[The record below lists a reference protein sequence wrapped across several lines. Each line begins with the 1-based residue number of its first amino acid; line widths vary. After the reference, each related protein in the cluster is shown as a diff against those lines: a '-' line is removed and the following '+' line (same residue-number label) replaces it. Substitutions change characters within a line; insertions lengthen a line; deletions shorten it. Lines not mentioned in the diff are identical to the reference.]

1 MRFVLDAI
9 SPSFLWL
16 MPTGWPTPPV
26 TGRAV
31 SGKAA
36 VESWSPYR
44 HCGSGGSVSPEPAY
58 NSLAAATGRDVLTVG
73 PQEIVEMKTSQ
84 YPFTSDSEG
93 SNRMD
98 LADHGFMRDREHPPA
113 SWLGSQYF
121 HRRRCDE

>member
-1 MRFVLDAI
+1 MAHANRLTHPSRDGAGGFGQGGGGVLE
-9 SPSFLWL
+9 
-16 MPTGWPTPPV
+16 PV
-26 TGRAV
+26 STLRI
-31 SGKAA
+31 
-36 VESWSPYR
+36 R
-44 HCGSGGSVSPEPAY
+44 GGGVSPESAC